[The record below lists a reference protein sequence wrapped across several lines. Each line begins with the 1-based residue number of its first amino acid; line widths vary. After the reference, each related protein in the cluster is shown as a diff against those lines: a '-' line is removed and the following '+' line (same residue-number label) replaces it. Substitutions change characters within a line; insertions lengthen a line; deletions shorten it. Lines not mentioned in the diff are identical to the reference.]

1 MAKDR
6 SRPSEAVRITTAAT
20 TRGSDLA
27 ARQRR
32 YIVAMTI
39 RTLCV
44 IGAAISGAAGINWL
58 WPVLIAAGVFLPYVA
73 VVDSNTA
80 QTRSD
85 AFELPDS
92 TYRRELGPG
101 TGTPDPHHDPQQPG
115 AGRDTRGQTKDDA

>member
-20 TRGSDLA
+20 TRGSDIA
-27 ARQRR
+27 ARQKR

-44 IGAAISGAAGINWL
+44 IGAAISGAAGIDWL

-73 VVDSNTA
+73 VVEANA
-80 QTRSD
+80 AETRSD

-92 TYRRELGPG
+92 NYRHELGNGP
-101 TGTPDPHHDPQQPG
+101 TPPPAPHDPG
-115 AGRDTRGQTKDDA
+115 HRGPTKDDA